1 VTQLHSHHSPSDP
14 DESDES
20 DDDIVGKPDSAPRV
34 VSVSPKQFLRARLRR
49 LRARRVRTEEL
60 AIGTLTVSGRHTT
73 LGTFQ
78 GTVEDLSLTGLALS
92 LANSADKASLVLHGD
107 RLDRLQIT
115 WREAVLY
122 EGDAHVRR
130 ISDRGTDLVLGVEVQ
145 ASTIDLSEIYRLGAR
160 HSFAERLQVLFE
172 PNEDDVS
179 DAFKVWVT
187 NIRRSLERIKSF
199 LDTEEHALD
208 DLDQFSREEALRT
221 YLEAAAPRL
230 VERFNQASRELSAL
244 VSGLAE
250 DEHPIYRRYFKSQ
263 ILPLMEHSPLLRRAY
278 TKPLG
283 YAGDY
288 EMMNMLY
295 RNHAEGASLFGKVLN
310 IYAAQEPA
318 AAANINRLA
327 YLSEKIR
334 AAVEVRGRV
343 RLASIG
349 CGPARELVVLLEKHP
364 ELGPFLDVAL
374 IDQEERV
381 LTFCER
387 TLSPLSVKT
396 GLRVQFIRES
406 VRRLLTTQKLR
417 EALGERDLIY
427 SSGLFDY
434 LNHRSFG
441 ALLSVLY
448 QALAPGG
455 HMIIGNV
462 ANHNPSRYFMEYCLD
477 WFLIHRSPQE
487 LEEQAR
493 ALVPTPSRIEVDAE
507 PTGVNLFLRIWR

>member
-1 VTQLHSHHSPSDP
+1 
-14 DESDES
+14 
-20 DDDIVGKPDSAPRV
+20 
-34 VSVSPKQFLRARLRR
+34 VSTRQAIRSRPRR

-60 AIGTLTVSGRHTT
+60 AIGSLSVSGRHTA
-73 LGTFQ
+73 LGAFQ

-92 LANSADKASLVLHGD
+92 IANGADKAGLVLHGD
-107 RLDRLQIT
+107 RLDRIQIT

-145 ASTIDLSEIYRLGAR
+145 ASTIDLSEIYRLGEK
-160 HSFAERLQVLFE
+160 HSFAERLQVALE

-179 DAFKVWVT
+179 NAFKVWVT
-187 NIRRSLERIKSF
+187 NVRMTLERIKTF
-199 LDTEEHALD
+199 LDAEEHALD
-208 DLDQFSREEALRT
+208 DLDQFSREEALRA
-221 YLEAAAPRL
+221 YLGEASPRL
-230 VERFNQASRELSAL
+230 VERFNQSSRELSAL
-244 VSGLAE
+244 VRGLAE
-250 DEHPIYRRYFKSQ
+250 EEHPIYRRYFKSQ
-263 ILPLMEHSPLLRRAY
+263 ILPLMEHSPLLKRAY

-295 RNHAEGASLFGKVLN
+295 RDHAEGPSLFGKVLN
-310 IYAAQEPA
+310 LYAAQEPA

-327 YLSEKIR
+327 YLSDKIYS
-334 AAVEVRGRV
+334 AVEVRGRV

-349 CGPARELVVLLEKHP
+349 CGPAREILLLLEKHP
-364 ELGPFLDVAL
+364 ELGPHLEVAL

-381 LTFCER
+381 LTYCER
-387 TLSPLSVKT
+387 TLSPIAKKT

-427 SSGLFDY
+427 SAGLFDY

-455 HMIIGNV
+455 HLLVGNV
-462 ANHNPSRYFMEYCLD
+462 AAHNPSRYFMEYCLD
-477 WFLIHRSPQE
+477 WFLIHRSAAE
-487 LEEQAR
+487 LEDFAR
-493 ALVPTPSRIEVDAE
+493 ALEPSPARIEVDAE
-507 PTGVNLFLRIWR
+507 PTGVNLFLRVWR